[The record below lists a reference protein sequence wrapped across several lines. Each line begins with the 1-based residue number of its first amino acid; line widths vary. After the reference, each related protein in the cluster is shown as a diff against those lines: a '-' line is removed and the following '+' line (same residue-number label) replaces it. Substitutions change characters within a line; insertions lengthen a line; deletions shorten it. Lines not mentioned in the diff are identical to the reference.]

1 MKRAW
6 CITIV
11 LLLSLPCV
19 AWQFP
24 SSSNRRASRITSRT
38 LTGTVLDKSDQPVAN
53 AVVYLKNT
61 KSLAV
66 KTFIAQK
73 DGSYRFP
80 ELSPNIDY
88 DLYAEKG
95 GKRSDG
101 KVLSQFDDRPNPNIN
116 LRINMAK

>member
-1 MKRAW
+1 MKRVW
-6 CITIV
+6 CLAIV
-11 LLLSLPCV
+11 LVLSLPCV

-24 SSSNRRASRITSRT
+24 SSGSRRASRITSRT
-38 LTGTVLDKSDQPVAN
+38 LTGMVLDKSDKPVAN
-53 AVVYLKNT
+53 AVVYLKNS
-61 KSLAV
+61 KSLTV
-66 KTFIAQK
+66 KTFIALK

-88 DLYAEKG
+88 ELYAERD